1 MENKLLQIQTELRA
15 PKDLNNDFAHYKYR
29 SCESILEALKP
40 LLKSYNCLLTIT
52 DDMVMFGNRFYVK
65 ASVCLHDI
73 EAKAMYSATA
83 FAREEEVKKGMDSA
97 QITGA
102 ASSYA
107 RKYALNG
114 LFLIDDTKDAD
125 FQNNAEHKAETRPA
139 TPQEKHT
146 AAGTATKQDG
156 PKTAIG
162 LIMDRKGPN
171 TGGYVQY
178 AIKGYFKE
186 NGKPMYFSTK
196 IPMDIET
203 LDEHRSAG
211 TQAGVEYA
219 DNENPNFAA
228 NITGLMAAPEDVPF

>member
-15 PKDLNNDFAHYKYR
+15 PKDLSNDFAHYKYR

-40 LLKSYNCLLTIT
+40 LLIKHKCELTLS
-52 DDMVMFGNRFYVK
+52 DDMVLVGNRLYVK
-65 ASVCLHDI
+65 ATATLVDDPHRWI
-73 EAKAMYSATA
+73 VTA

-125 FQNNAEHKAETRPA
+125 FQNNTEHKAETRPA
-139 TPQEKHT
+139 TPQEKHP
-146 AAGTATKQDG
+146 AAGMAPKQDG

-162 LIMDRKGPN
+162 VIMDRKGPN

-203 LDEHRSAG
+203 LDAHKSAG
-211 TQAGVEYA
+211 TQAGIEYA

-228 NITGLMAAPEDVPF
+228 NITGLMVAPEDVPF